1 MRFKVTGFT
10 RFLLVMLIL
19 APLAYVVASYVN
31 GKNGV
36 EELKKLLSGWG
47 GLSIPVR
54 QDSVP
59 KEQEGMDIQAR
70 ENQRLL
76 ELTIQD
82 MKDSILEKEL
92 EIRGLRRDLRRCK
105 GK

>member
-47 GLSIPVR
+47 GLSIPVW